1 MQINRIHSPTNL
13 PNALPANTAAGAG
26 ASAPGLSADSLS
38 DQPAQAGGLQRAA
51 PPVLTQSVAKPAA
64 AAPAP
69 EGVRL
74 ELDSANRAGGAGLY
88 TKAGIVPS
96 RMPAMLQTPAEQFVN
111 SAVNI
116 MRDFEANAAASPNGS
131 AQAASRAAAAAF
143 GSFNVF
149 KQAVA
154 RLNVFA

>member
-1 MQINRIHSPTNL
+1 MQINRLHPPATQPT
-13 PNALPANTAAGAG
+13 ALPHASPALAGGAGGTANGTAAEGGAG
-26 ASAPGLSADSLS
+26 VG
-38 DQPAQAGGLQRAA
+38 AGSIQRAA
-51 PPVLTQSVAKPAA
+51 PPLLTNPINKPALA
-64 AAPAP
+64 AN
-69 EGVRL
+69 EGVRV
-74 ELDSANRAGGAGLY
+74 EINSASRAANAGLY

-143 GSFNVF
+143 GSLQVF